1 VRVDAFDYDLPDG
14 AIAQEPCSPRDAARL
29 LVAGPEGPVDHG
41 RFRDLPGLL
50 APGDV
55 VVVNDTRVLPARLD
69 ARRPT
74 GGRVEVLLAEPAEG
88 GWWWALLRATGK
100 PRPGEVL
107 QAEEGLRLVVGTR
120 EGARFLVLPKAD
132 EDDPWA
138 IVERVGRM
146 PLPPYI
152 RRDAADPRSASDR
165 ERYQT
170 VYARHAGAVAAPTA
184 GLHFTPAVF
193 DALAARGGEVAH
205 LTLHVGIGTFLP
217 VRVDRVEDHPMHAE
231 SYELPAGTAEAIE
244 RARTRGGRVVAIG
257 TTVVRTLEHTG
268 LDDGTVRPGTGRC
281 DLFLVPGSPFRVVDR
296 MVTNF
301 HLPRSTLLMLVAAFV
316 GRDRV
321 LELYRVA
328 LDRGYRFYSYGDAML
343 LSRER

>member
-1 VRVDAFDYDLPDG
+1 VRVDAFDYHLPDG
-14 AIAQEPCSPRDAARL
+14 AIAQEPCEPRDAARL
-29 LVAGPEGPVDHG
+29 LVAGPAGPEEHR
-41 RFRDLPGLL
+41 RFRDLPALL
-50 APGDV
+50 APGDLV
-55 VVVNDTRVLPARLD
+55 VINDTRVLPARLD

-74 GGRVEVLLAEPAEG
+74 GGRVELLLAEPAEE

-100 PRPGEVL
+100 PRPGEIL
-107 QAEEGLRLVVGTR
+107 EAEGGLRLIVGDR
-120 EGARFLVLPKAD
+120 DGARFRVLPEAD
-132 EDDPWA
+132 GEDPWA
-138 IVERVGRM
+138 IVERIGRM

-152 RRDAADPRSASDR
+152 RRGAADPRAASDR

-193 DALAARGGEVAH
+193 DALAAREIEVAR

-231 SYELPAGTAEAIE
+231 SYDLPVKTAVAIE
-244 RARTRGGRVVAIG
+244 RTRARGGRVVAIG
-257 TTVVRTLEHTG
+257 TTVVRTLEHRA
-268 LDDGTVRPGTGRC
+268 LDDGTVQPGSGRC

-296 MVTNF
+296 LVTNF

-316 GRDRV
+316 GHRRV
-321 LELYRVA
+321 LDLYRVA